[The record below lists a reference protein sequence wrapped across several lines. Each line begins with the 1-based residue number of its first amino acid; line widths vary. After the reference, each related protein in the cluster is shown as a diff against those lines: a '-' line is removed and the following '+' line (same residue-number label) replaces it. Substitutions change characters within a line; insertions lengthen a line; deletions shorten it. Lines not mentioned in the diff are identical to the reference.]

1 MIHLY
6 RKDRPGQRRG
16 VSEWLPAMPLF
27 ALYRR
32 MTLATIGNI
41 ETSASMSA
49 VLETDSE
56 YDDNGKAQCPWDQN
70 DWFMSFP
77 IARRMMMS
85 LPAGAKLKQYSSAQP
100 NSQYDTFCRS
110 LIREI
115 ARCTGMP
122 YNVAAGDSSS
132 YNYSSGRLDH
142 QSFYLSNRVELTD
155 IECECVERVF
165 ERWIR
170 IRASK
175 ASGIAPE
182 DIDISLYQHA
192 WVWDGLEHVDPL
204 KEANAADVRLTNGTT
219 TRGRE
224 YFKQGID
231 IDDVDERAAEEFGF
245 DSVQEYRRA
254 IAARQFGMQQPQ
266 AMPQQKSQPPQA
278 GSVNREQVA
287 AVVEELLEEL
297 LAAQT

>member
-1 MIHLY
+1 
-6 RKDRPGQRRG
+6 
-16 VSEWLPAMPLF
+16 
-27 ALYRR
+27 
-32 MTLATIGNI
+32 
-41 ETSASMSA
+41 
-49 VLETDSE
+49 
-56 YDDNGKAQCPWDQN
+56 
-70 DWFMSFP
+70 
-77 IARRMMMS
+77 
-85 LPAGAKLKQYSSAQP
+85 
-100 NSQYDTFCRS
+100 
-110 LIREI
+110 
-115 ARCTGMP
+115 MP

-182 DIDISLYQHA
+182 DIDISLYQHQ

-245 DSVQEYRRA
+245 DNVQDYRRA

-266 AMPQQKSQPPQA
+266 AMPQSQTQPA
-278 GSVNREQVA
+278 AVNREQVA